1 MNNSDLAE
9 KLAAA
14 QGISKADARKYV
26 DAVFAVITD
35 AAAEGEEV
43 SLNGFGKFKIK
54 ESPAREGRNPS
65 TGDTI
70 QIAASKKLNFAA
82 AKAVKETRYHLRYSS
97 SWLIRLGD
105 GTTESHDRAQAA
117 LGRIWKFTTE
127 LRTSDATELELAA
140 TGVAPDPAV
149 VAGAWSAHV
158 DRVLAEATLA
168 RPADQPYQWFGK
180 QGRHTEHL
188 GHLLTDLQYLSR
200 AVPGASW

>member
-26 DAVFAVITD
+26 DAIFTSITD

-82 AKAVKETRYHLRYSS
+82 AKAVKD
-97 SWLIRLGD
+97 RLKG
-105 GTTESHDRAQAA
+105 
-117 LGRIWKFTTE
+117 
-127 LRTSDATELELAA
+127 
-140 TGVAPDPAV
+140 
-149 VAGAWSAHV
+149 
-158 DRVLAEATLA
+158 
-168 RPADQPYQWFGK
+168 
-180 QGRHTEHL
+180 
-188 GHLLTDLQYLSR
+188 
-200 AVPGASW
+200 